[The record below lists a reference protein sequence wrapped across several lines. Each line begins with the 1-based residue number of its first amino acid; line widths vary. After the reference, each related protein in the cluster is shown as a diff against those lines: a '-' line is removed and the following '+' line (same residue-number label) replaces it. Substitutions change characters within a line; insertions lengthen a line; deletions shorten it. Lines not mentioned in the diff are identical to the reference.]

1 MTVVQNS
8 ATLSEKGR
16 PGTGSSPKTAG
27 RQSVNDNVSMI
38 ADRINITNKF
48 NVFFTNIGE
57 KMAKGINYDGN
68 KNYGNYLSFT
78 FMNIDEAIYIK

>member
-1 MTVVQNS
+1 MELPNTKNKCPTVF
-8 ATLSEKGR
+8 
-16 PGTGSSPKTAG
+16 
-27 RQSVNDNVSMI
+27 NDNVSMI

-68 KNYGNYLSFT
+68 KNYGNYLSLGHSVS
-78 FMNIDEAIYIK
+78 NHPK